1 VPEKVPAC
9 YALLVQ
15 MRHALLSVFFVA
27 LACEAGEGPR
37 GAQQKP
43 ASVVAVKP
51 RVTNDVP
58 TEPPP
63 DPTAA
68 RPAAPNGVE
77 WRGAIEWHEWR
88 DALGIASRAAK
99 PIMVV
104 VYADWC
110 PHCRALGPVFADPE
124 IESLSKRFVMVRQNH
139 DDSPS
144 WLEPYN
150 QKFGG
155 YVPRIFFFDQ
165 NGKMREDL
173 TSGHPRYPYF
183 YAAEQPE
190 FLKRSMRR
198 AIGS

>member
-1 VPEKVPAC
+1 VQNRHASFSV
-9 YALLVQ
+9 LLV
-15 MRHALLSVFFVA
+15 VT
-27 LACEAGEGPR
+27 ACEAGNSPLASR
-37 GAQQKP
+37 QRAPVTTVQKP
-43 ASVVAVKP
+43 PAA
-51 RVTNDVP
+51 
-58 TEPPP
+58 
-63 DPTAA
+63 TAA
-68 RPAAPNGVE
+68 PAAAPKRAGEHPDNPNGVQ
-77 WRGAIEWHEWR
+77 WHGSIEWHEWSAAR
-88 DALGIASRAAK
+88 DIANRSSK

-124 IESLSKRFVMVRQNH
+124 VETLSKRFVMVRQNH
-139 DDSPS
+139 DDSPA

-190 FLKRSMRR
+190 FLKRSMRQ
-198 AIGS
+198 AAGS

>member
-1 VPEKVPAC
+1 
-9 YALLVQ
+9 VQ
-15 MRHALLSVFFVA
+15 NRHALLPALLVFT
-27 LACEAGEGPR
+27 ACEAGNSPLASR
-37 GAQQKP
+37 QRAPAVTAVQKP
-43 ASVVAVKP
+43 
-51 RVTNDVP
+51 P
-58 TEPPP
+58 TGV
-63 DPTAA
+63 
-68 RPAAPNGVE
+68 AAPTPPKRAGAHPDNPSGVQWQGSIE
-77 WRGAIEWHEWR
+77 WREWTDAR
-88 DALGIASRAAK
+88 DIANRASK

-110 PHCRALGPVFADPE
+110 PHCRALGPVFSDPE
-124 IESLSKRFVMVRQNH
+124 VETLSKRFVMVRQNH
-139 DDSPS
+139 DESPA

-190 FLKRSMRR
+190 FLKRSMRQ
-198 AIGS
+198 AVGS

>member
-1 VPEKVPAC
+1 MQIRHALVS
-9 YALLVQ
+9 ALLV
-15 MRHALLSVFFVA
+15 AS
-27 LACEAGEGPR
+27 ACEAGNSPLSSR
-37 GAQQKP
+37 QRATAPAATTIPNPPSGAQAPTP
-43 ASVVAVKP
+43 A
-51 RVTNDVP
+51 TNHEG
-58 TEPPP
+58 TQ
-63 DPTAA
+63 
-68 RPAAPNGVE
+68 RPANANGVE
-77 WRGAIEWHEWR
+77 WHGAIEWHEWS
-88 DALGIASRAAK
+88 DALGIAGRTSK

-124 IESLSKRFVMVRQNH
+124 IEKLSKRLVMVRQNH

-190 FLKRSMRR
+190 FLKRSMRQ
-198 AIGS
+198 AAGS

>member
-1 VPEKVPAC
+1 MAT
-9 YALLVQ
+9 
-15 MRHALLSVFFVA
+15 
-27 LACEAGEGPR
+27 
-37 GAQQKP
+37 
-43 ASVVAVKP
+43 
-51 RVTNDVP
+51 VTA
-58 TEPPP
+58 
-63 DPTAA
+63 TAA
-68 RPAAPNGVE
+68 PKGGAEVLAPAPNRPAEPRPANQNGVE
-77 WRGAIEWHEWR
+77 WRGTIQWHQWSDAIGLANR
-88 DALGIASRAAK
+88 ASK

-124 IESLSKRFVMVRQNH
+124 IETLSKRFVMVRQNH
-139 DDSPS
+139 DDSPP

-190 FLKRSMRR
+190 FLKKSMRQ
-198 AIGS
+198 AAGS

>member
-1 VPEKVPAC
+1 MQNR
-9 YALLVQ
+9 YALLFGV
-15 MRHALLSVFFVA
+15 LVA
-27 LACEAGEGPR
+27 TACEAGNSPLASR
-37 GAQQKP
+37 QRAPAATAVAQ
-43 ASVVAVKP
+43 
-51 RVTNDVP
+51 RVTGEIPTQVP
-58 TEPPP
+58 ERAGAP
-63 DPTAA
+63 
-68 RPAAPNGVE
+68 RPANPSGVE
-77 WRGAIEWHEWR
+77 WRGSIEWHEWSEGL
-88 DALGIASRAAK
+88 ALAGRAAK

-124 IESLSKRFVMVRQNH
+124 IEKLSKQFVMVRQNH
-139 DDSPS
+139 DDSPA

-155 YVPRIFFFDQ
+155 YVPRIFFFDK

-190 FLKRSMRR
+190 FLKRTMRQ
-198 AIGS
+198 AVGS